1 MVGDLDS
8 KPAKPGISFQ
18 TLERL
23 FILMQAE
30 KDQGL
35 IENFGVKLN
44 MMEVR
49 ALCFMLPPPGF
60 LCALIGCFRRHN
72 SQSPLLSTRPLSIF
86 LRWFTCSLL
95 IGLQRRNL

>member
-49 ALCFMLPPPGF
+49 AGFMGDSPRFPVCRDRLLPS
-60 LCALIGCFRRHN
+60 
-72 SQSPLLSTRPLSIF
+72 SQ
-86 LRWFTCSLL
+86 
-95 IGLQRRNL
+95 